1 MRHLQTLHKKHCDKG
16 LVILGLN
23 TADDRQIGLDILRR
37 NSVTFPNI
45 LDASDA
51 GMKTT
56 FRGYRGTAVPLN
68 YVIDRKGNVA
78 AAWYANYRRAIDE
91 IAKLGI
97 K

>member
-1 MRHLQTLHKKHCDKG
+1 MRHLQRLHEKYCDKG

-23 TADDRQIGLDILRR
+23 PSDARQIGLDMLRR
-37 NSVTFPNI
+37 DSVTFPNI

-51 GMKTT
+51 ATRIM
-56 FRGYRGTAVPLN
+56 FRGYGMSGVPLN
-68 YVIDRKGNVA
+68 YVIDREGNVA
-78 AAWYANYRRAIDE
+78 AAWYANYERAIDE

>member
-1 MRHLQTLHKKHCDKG
+1 MRHLQRLHEKYCDKG

-45 LDASDA
+45 LDASHA
-51 GMKTT
+51 GMMTV
-56 FRGYRGTAVPLN
+56 FRGYRGTGVPLN
-68 YVIDRKGNVA
+68 YIIDREGNVA
-78 AAWYANYRRAIDE
+78 AAWYANYTRAIDE